1 LIGALLNPMGWLFIA
16 LGRPDRQFGLAL
28 GWACFITLAFVL
40 GLPYGPQGVAV
51 GYSVMSAALALP
63 VCWYATRH
71 VPFGVTDLLAALARP
86 GLAVGVAAAAGVAI
100 KLGLDGRLPALLLAV
115 LGAALVGLVYGF
127 VLLVVLRRWPFYR
140 DLLRELF
147 PHSLVARWRPA

>member
-1 LIGALLNPMGWLFIA
+1 
-16 LGRPDRQFGLAL
+16 
-28 GWACFITLAFVL
+28 
-40 GLPYGPQGVAV
+40 
-51 GYSVMSAALALP
+51 
-63 VCWYATRH
+63 
-71 VPFGVTDLLAALARP
+71 
-86 GLAVGVAAAAGVAI
+86 VAAAAGVAI